1 MSIECFF
8 CCLGDKDMHARTV
21 LERTPETLPGEVVG
35 IQLKGQKSMAD
46 PKMCLP
52 LTAVNAL
59 GSLRANKQKK
69 IWWISK
75 WLRRSYYKWVKQER
89 RSSRTNKRLEKR
101 ESDLGTEDIKLTI
114 LNAVSVENEKTI
126 SKYIWIILEVIH
138 CSPRTLDFN
147 LSDRKGDKRSF
158 FIS

>member
-1 MSIECFF
+1 M
-8 CCLGDKDMHARTV
+8 KAV
-21 LERTPETLPGEVVG
+21 VERTPDTQPGEVVG
-35 IQLKGQKSMAD
+35 IQLKGQKSTEE
-46 PKMCLP
+46 PKMCPP

-59 GSLRANKQKK
+59 GTLGANQKEK

-75 WLRRSYYKWVKQER
+75 RLRSYYKWVKQER
-89 RSSRTNKRLEKR
+89 QSSRTNKRLEKR
-101 ESDLGTEDIKLTI
+101 ESDLGTEEIKLMI

-126 SKYIWIILEVIH
+126 SKYICIILEVIH
-138 CSPRTLDFN
+138 FSPRTLEFN